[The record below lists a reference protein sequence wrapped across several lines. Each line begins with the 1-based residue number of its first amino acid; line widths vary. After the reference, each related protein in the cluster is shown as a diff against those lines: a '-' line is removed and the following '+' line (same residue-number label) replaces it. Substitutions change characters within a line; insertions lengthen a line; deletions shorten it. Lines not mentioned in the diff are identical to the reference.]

1 MPRSLV
7 TPLRT
12 ALAAVVVIVGA
23 ALIAQAAEAAYTVEV
38 RNQTLRITGNAASD
52 RLALRVSP
60 GAADTLQVDVR
71 DDGSADFDGNGG
83 DDVVDASALAANAIG
98 LSANGGDGDDVLIG
112 SAGPDTLL
120 GAAGDDVLIGG
131 PDLEILDGGPGDN
144 IVIQD

>member
-83 DDVVDASALAANAIG
+83 DD
-98 LSANGGDGDDVLIG
+98 
-112 SAGPDTLL
+112 
-120 GAAGDDVLIGG
+120 DVLIGG
-131 PDLEILDGGPGDN
+131 PDLDILDGGPGDN

>member
-71 DDGSADFDGNGG
+71 DDGSADFEVARDSFERIRVTAGAGNDQVRIDESGG
-83 DDVVDASALAANAIG
+83 PSPVRPRRASTVRQARTRFA
-98 LSANGGDGDDVLIG
+98 
-112 SAGPDTLL
+112 
-120 GAAGDDVLIGG
+120 AAGAPRGSTAG
-131 PDLEILDGGPGDN
+131 SWPT
-144 IVIQD
+144 